1 MLLVHFH
8 LQFLYFS
15 RNNFNPP
22 MKKNYLLVYFLFF
35 LFNFSFGQAP
45 PPPPPPNPNDLKKE
59 KISGDYEDNSSKV
72 QTKKNT
78 KKTEI
83 VEVAEIAE
91 TKTEK
96 KPALHVIP
104 KFSIALE
111 ESTNKNSIYYFK
123 SIEERITKF
132 DTLISEEQLISL
144 TKYKIHSNT
153 INPTYLDSLATKV
166 YKLNEDKN
174 YAEAIELA
182 KTILVQSPNNL
193 TGHKEISYAY
203 KHIGNTNL
211 ADKHFKM
218 MVKIIK
224 SILKYSDG
232 SIKNPYILNNFF
244 EGKSLYEA
252 SFGCFPETTLV
263 LTIDK
268 RLLGTFKCFHINTLA
283 DLTHWLPLLKKED
296 YYIEK

>member
-1 MLLVHFH
+1 
-8 LQFLYFS
+8 
-15 RNNFNPP
+15 
-22 MKKNYLLVYFLFF
+22 MKKTYLFLYFLFF

-45 PPPPPPNPNDLKKE
+45 PPPPPPNQNDLKKE
-59 KISGDYEDNSSKV
+59 MISGDYENNALKGK
-72 QTKKNT
+72 TKKST
-78 KKTEI
+78 KKTEA
-83 VEVAEIAE
+83 VEIAE
-91 TKTEK
+91 IVETKHEK
-96 KPALHVIP
+96 KPTPPVLP
-104 KFSIALE
+104 KFLVTLD

-123 SIEERITKF
+123 SIEERIAKF

-153 INPTYLDSLATKV
+153 INPTYLDSLANKV
-166 YKLNEDKN
+166 YKLNEDKK
-174 YAEAIELA
+174 YTEAIELA
-182 KTILVQSPNNL
+182 KAILIQSPNNL

-203 KHIGNTNL
+203 KHIGNTDL
-211 ADKHFKM
+211 ANKHFMM

-224 SILKYSDG
+224 SILKYSNG
-232 SIKNPYILNNFF
+232 SLKNPYILNNFF

-252 SFGCFPETTLV
+252 DFGCFPETTLV

-268 RLLGTFKCFHINTLA
+268 RLLGTYKCFHINTLA